1 MKLKLVY
8 VCREE
13 ENMRSASRLLAAVCL
28 LLFLCVFIGTT
39 AQSDPTSG
47 YHDHQALTQAIRE
60 LAQQNPQITKL
71 ISIGKTLKG
80 RDIWLLQI
88 SGTKGP
94 APEVKQALLICGNL
108 EGDHLIGSEV
118 ALGIAGRLINGYG
131 KDDNIT
137 ATLDKRTFYI
147 VPRLNPD
154 GAELFFNQVRHEY
167 SGNLRSRDEDYD
179 WVEDEDGPEDLNG
192 DGMITMMRVMDKEGD
207 WHIDEKD
214 PRLMKKKQEDTPLD
228 QLYSLYPEGID
239 NDGDELYNEDGPGG
253 FNINRNFPH
262 NFGYKTKGVG
272 VYPASEAETRA
283 LIDFLT
289 KYIPEAKDQP
299 HRNVCGVLVFSK
311 FDNLAAGTG
320 IEGGTPTFPQPAR
333 STSAEGGPSR
343 MMFMMGG
350 RGQQEAPRPRPT
362 DPQPKK
368 TNAQD
373 ESVFKSVSTEYKKL
387 TKINSAES
395 EKPVGSL
402 MEWAYFQFGVPA
414 FSANLWS
421 LRQEAPS
428 KPQGKMP
435 APKPAGTD
443 QAATPDRAAMM
454 QRMMAGGGAGGERPS
469 ASASADNDDKWL
481 KWIDDKNEGN
491 GFVAWTKYDH
501 KQLGEVEI
509 GGFVPFLRV
518 NPPAEQIEELSQS
531 HTDFALYLASQFAEI
546 HILAPEVNKLSSGLF
561 ELKVK
566 IHNQGQFP
574 YSTAMGQRARSINPI
589 VLQLKFENDD
599 DMQLFG
605 GSKRIDVASLKA
617 DEEKEYKWIIISPAG
632 KKVDIS
638 LYARNGGGKMH
649 KEAVLR

>member
-1 MKLKLVY
+1 
-8 VCREE
+8 
-13 ENMRSASRLLAAVCL
+13 
-28 LLFLCVFIGTT
+28 GTA
-39 AQSDPTSG
+39 AQSDPSSG
-47 YHDHQALTQAIRE
+47 YHNNQALTQALRQ

-80 RDIWLLQI
+80 RDIWLLQV
-88 SGTKGP
+88 SGNKGLE
-94 APEVKQALLICGNL
+94 PETKQALLICGNL

-137 ATLDKRTFYI
+137 ATMDKRTFYI

-154 GAELFFNQVRHEY
+154 GAELFFNQVRYEY

-179 WVEDEDGPEDLNG
+179 WVADEDGPEDLNG
-192 DGMITMMRVMDKEGD
+192 DGMITMMRVKDKEGD
-207 WHIDEKD
+207 WYIDKKD
-214 PRLMKKKQEDTPLD
+214 PRLMKKKQADTPLD

-272 VYPASEAETRA
+272 VYPASETETRA
-283 LIDFLT
+283 LIDFMT
-289 KYIPEAKDQP
+289 KYIPEVKSQP

-311 FDNLAAGTG
+311 CDNLAAGTG
-320 IEGGTPTFPQPAR
+320 IEGGTPTFPQPAQAATAAGR
-333 STSAEGGPSR
+333 PTR
-343 MMFMMGG
+343 MMFMFGR

-373 ESVFKSVSTEYKKL
+373 EPLFKSVSTKYKEL
-387 TKINSAES
+387 TKIKSAQS
-395 EKPVGSL
+395 GKPVGSL

-421 LRQEAPS
+421 LRQDAPS
-428 KPQGKMP
+428 RPQGKMP
-435 APKPAGTD
+435 TKKPAEAGQT
-443 QAATPDRAAMM
+443 ATPDRAAMM
-454 QRMMAGGGAGGERPS
+454 RQMMAGGGAGGGRS
-469 ASASADNDDKWL
+469 AASASSSNDDKWL
-481 KWIDDKNEGN
+481 KWIDDKNEGK
-491 GFVAWTKYDH
+491 GFVAWTKYNH

-509 GGFVPFLRV
+509 GGFVPYLRV
-518 NPPAEQIEELSQS
+518 NPPAEQIKELSRS

-546 HILAPEVNKLSSGLF
+546 TLEGLKVKKLSSGLF
-561 ELKVK
+561 ELKLTL
-566 IHNQGQFP
+566 HNQGQFP
-574 YSTAMGQRARSINPI
+574 YATAMGQRARSINPI

-605 GSKRIDVASLKA
+605 GSKRIDVRSLKM
-617 DEEKEYKWIIISPAG
+617 DEEKEYKWIIISPPG
-632 KKVDIS
+632 KQVDIS
-638 LYARNGGGKMH
+638 LYARNGGGKML
-649 KEAVLR
+649 KQIVLK